1 MWTRNKEIDMAVLEV
16 LKAGHPVLKQVA
28 QPVDH
33 VNKKMRAFIE
43 DMAETMYKT
52 DGVGLAAPQVG
63 VSKRIIVVDDGNG
76 LQALINPQIIKAE
89 GSQWGPEGCLSVPGY
104 FGDVERYEKVTVTAI
119 DPNNK
124 KLRIEAEGFLA
135 RIFQHEIDHLE
146 GHIFIEKAV
155 NLKKQVDPTEAIA
168 EEAAQDVAH
177 ATAGDG
183 HVASVFAEERK
194 A

>member
-1 MWTRNKEIDMAVLEV
+1 MAVLEV

-28 QPVDH
+28 EPVDH
-33 VNKKMRAFIE
+33 VNKKMRALIK
-43 DMAETMYKT
+43 DMADTMYKT
-52 DGVGLAAPQVG
+52 DGVGLAAPQIG

-76 LQALINPQIIKAE
+76 LIALANPEIVAAE

-124 KLRIEAEGFLA
+124 KVRIEAEGFLA

-146 GHIFIEKAV
+146 GHLFIEKAV
-155 NLKKQVDPTEAIA
+155 NLKQQVSPEVGAV
-168 EEAAQDVAH
+168 EEQA
-177 ATAGDG
+177 
-183 HVASVFAEERK
+183 
-194 A
+194 

>member
-146 GHIFIEKAV
+146 GHLFIEKAV

>member
-76 LQALINPQIIKAE
+76 LQVLINPQIIKGE

-104 FGDVERYEKVTVTAI
+104 FGDVERYEKVTITAI

-146 GHIFIEKAV
+146 GHLFIEKAV

>member
-1 MWTRNKEIDMAVLEV
+1 MAVLEV

-146 GHIFIEKAV
+146 GHLFIEKAV

-168 EEAAQDVAH
+168 EEAAQDVVH

>member
-76 LQALINPQIIKAE
+76 LQALINPQIIKGE

-146 GHIFIEKAV
+146 GHLFIEKAV
-155 NLKKQVDPTEAIA
+155 NLKKQVDPTETIA

>member
-1 MWTRNKEIDMAVLEV
+1 MWTRNKEIDMAVVEV

-146 GHIFIEKAV
+146 GHLFIEKAV

>member
-1 MWTRNKEIDMAVLEV
+1 MWIRNKEIDMAVLEV

-146 GHIFIEKAV
+146 GHLFIEKAV

>member
-146 GHIFIEKAV
+146 GHLFIEKAV

-168 EEAAQDVAH
+168 EKAAQDVAH

>member
-1 MWTRNKEIDMAVLEV
+1 MAVLEV

-28 QPVDH
+28 EPVDH
-33 VNKKMRAFIE
+33 VNKKMRALIK
-43 DMAETMYKT
+43 DMADTMYKT
-52 DGVGLAAPQVG
+52 DGVGLAAPQIG

-76 LQALINPQIIKAE
+76 LIALVNPEIVAAE

-124 KLRIEAEGFLA
+124 KVRIEAEGFLA

-146 GHIFIEKAV
+146 GHLFIEKAV
-155 NLKKQVDPTEAIA
+155 NLKQQVSPEVGAV
-168 EEAAQDVAH
+168 EEQA
-177 ATAGDG
+177 
-183 HVASVFAEERK
+183 
-194 A
+194 

>member
-104 FGDVERYEKVTVTAI
+104 FGDVERYGKVTVTAI

-146 GHIFIEKAV
+146 GHLFIEKAV

>member
-104 FGDVERYEKVTVTAI
+104 FGDVERYEKVTITAI

-146 GHIFIEKAV
+146 GHLFIEKAV

>member
-1 MWTRNKEIDMAVLEV
+1 MWTHNKEIDMAVLEV

-89 GSQWGPEGCLSVPGY
+89 GSQWGLEGCLSVPGY

-146 GHIFIEKAV
+146 GHLFIEKAV

>member
-1 MWTRNKEIDMAVLEV
+1 MWIHNKEIDMAVLEV

-28 QPVDH
+28 QPVDY

-146 GHIFIEKAV
+146 GHLFIEKAV

>member
-76 LQALINPQIIKAE
+76 LQALINPQIIKGE

-146 GHIFIEKAV
+146 GHLFIEKAV
-155 NLKKQVDPTEAIA
+155 NLKKQVDPAEAIA

>member
-76 LQALINPQIIKAE
+76 LQALINPQIIKGE

-124 KLRIEAEGFLA
+124 KLRIEAEWFLA

-146 GHIFIEKAV
+146 GHLFIEKAV

>member
-76 LQALINPQIIKAE
+76 LQALINPQIIKGE

-146 GHIFIEKAV
+146 GHLFIEKAV

>member
-16 LKAGHPVLKQVA
+16 LKAGHPVLKQEA

-146 GHIFIEKAV
+146 GHLFIEKAV

>member
-146 GHIFIEKAV
+146 GHLFIEMAV

>member
-146 GHIFIEKAV
+146 GHLFIEKAV

-194 A
+194 V

>member
-28 QPVDH
+28 QPVEH

-146 GHIFIEKAV
+146 GHLFIEKAV

>member
-89 GSQWGPEGCLSVPGY
+89 GSQWGP
-104 FGDVERYEKVTVTAI
+104 
-119 DPNNK
+119 
-124 KLRIEAEGFLA
+124 
-135 RIFQHEIDHLE
+135 
-146 GHIFIEKAV
+146 
-155 NLKKQVDPTEAIA
+155 
-168 EEAAQDVAH
+168 
-177 ATAGDG
+177 
-183 HVASVFAEERK
+183 
-194 A
+194 

>member
-124 KLRIEAEGFLA
+124 KLRIESEGFLA

-146 GHIFIEKAV
+146 GHLFIEKAV

>member
-1 MWTRNKEIDMAVLEV
+1 MWIHNKEIDMAVLEV

-33 VNKKMRAFIE
+33 VNKKMRVFIE

-146 GHIFIEKAV
+146 GHLFIEKAV

>member
-52 DGVGLAAPQVG
+52 DGVGLAAPHVG

-146 GHIFIEKAV
+146 GHLFIEKAV

>member
-1 MWTRNKEIDMAVLEV
+1 MWIRNKEIDMAVIEV

-146 GHIFIEKAV
+146 GHLFIEKAV

>member
-76 LQALINPQIIKAE
+76 LQALINPQIIKGE

-104 FGDVERYEKVTVTAI
+104 FGDVERYEK
-119 DPNNK
+119 
-124 KLRIEAEGFLA
+124 LRIEAEGFLA

-146 GHIFIEKAV
+146 GHLFIEKAV

>member
-28 QPVDH
+28 QPVEY

-146 GHIFIEKAV
+146 GHLFIEKAV

>member
-1 MWTRNKEIDMAVLEV
+1 MWIHNKEIDMAVLEV

-89 GSQWGPEGCLSVPGY
+89 GSQWGPEGCLSVPDY

-146 GHIFIEKAV
+146 GHLFIEKAV

>member
-1 MWTRNKEIDMAVLEV
+1 MWTLNKEIDMAVLEV

-146 GHIFIEKAV
+146 GHLFIEKAV

>member
-76 LQALINPQIIKAE
+76 LQVLINPQIIKAE

-104 FGDVERYEKVTVTAI
+104 FGDVERYERVTVTAI

-146 GHIFIEKAV
+146 GHLFIEKAV